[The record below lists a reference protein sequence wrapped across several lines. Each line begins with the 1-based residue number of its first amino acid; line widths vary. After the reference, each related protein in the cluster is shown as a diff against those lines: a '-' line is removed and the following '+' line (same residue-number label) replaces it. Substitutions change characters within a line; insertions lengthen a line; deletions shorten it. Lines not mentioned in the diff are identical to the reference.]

1 MFSLSSECR
10 RLLPALSCFCLFV
23 SKDTV
28 QSQLS
33 GFPLRIQSYTF
44 NTLFAI
50 ISGHHDLGHLSKSV
64 GDKSD
69 GTTISNND
77 EELGLEAGGTP
88 NKSHVKA
95 NPVLK

>member
-1 MFSLSSECR
+1 MSVVDSFPHFLAFVCLSAKIQYSLSS
-10 RLLPALSCFCLFV
+10 L
-23 SKDTV
+23 
-28 QSQLS
+28 